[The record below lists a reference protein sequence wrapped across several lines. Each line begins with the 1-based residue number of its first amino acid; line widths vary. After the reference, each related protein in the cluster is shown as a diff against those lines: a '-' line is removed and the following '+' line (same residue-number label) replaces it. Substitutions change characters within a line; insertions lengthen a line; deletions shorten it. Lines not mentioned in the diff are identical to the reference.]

1 MEDVMERETDQ
12 EERNRKDQE
21 IALENMGRRARMGD
35 IPIDEFFDWV
45 VEEGHAT
52 KDEIEEYKQE
62 AESRAAEG
70 ERPPVPEPPPE
81 QERPPVPENPVPPG
95 TKRPPRPRRSSAK
108 ATK

>member
-62 AESRAAEG
+62 AESRAAE